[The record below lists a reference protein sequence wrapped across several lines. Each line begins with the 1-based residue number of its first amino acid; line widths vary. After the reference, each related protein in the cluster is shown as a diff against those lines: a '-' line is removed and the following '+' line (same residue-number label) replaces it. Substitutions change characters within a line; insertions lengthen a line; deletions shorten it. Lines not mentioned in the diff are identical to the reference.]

1 MRRLALLF
9 QICACLV
16 LQTNGEIALEASH
29 TAASLEEMVID
40 RAQSSM
46 SGNDAKNFNK
56 LVKKLIGPMRR
67 EIKKK
72 RDRSQ
77 SLIDKSIKDV
87 AACTDNFRTQVAFAK
102 KATRLFRQQSK
113 KHKACR
119 TKQAQLFKHTK
130 RCVVNAGEQK
140 QNVKLFKGY
149 LKSIKKGNKHRL
161 NERFCKRMRGEEHIE
176 WLKRMRGNM
185 KQMIGKIKS
194 RKKYFKQ
201 VKQEKKKKGKGCQV
215 ALQAVKKKKKLCD
228 EAGRKMDV
236 YSCNAAVTVEKG
248 CDKLDICYPV
258 ALKAYKSLESTTRL
272 QVTDYKVDWR
282 AFDRINCY
290 LGALGKGKAG
300 SSNKK
305 KLAYCKK
312 FKINTSHLDVK
323 FPKIPK
329 KLPCPKAKVYP
340 CNTAYKKAEYD
351 TLPQKARGKCNICE
365 AMNKKKET

>member
-9 QICACLV
+9 HICACLI
-16 LQTNGEIALEASH
+16 LQTNGEIALEQSH
-29 TAASLEEMVID
+29 TAASLEELVVN
-40 RAQSSM
+40 RARSSM
-46 SGNDAKNFNK
+46 SGMDAKKFNK

-67 EIKKK
+67 EIKIK

-77 SLIDKSIKDV
+77 SLIDKSIKEV
-87 AACTDNFRTQVAFAK
+87 AACTDNFITQVDLAK
-102 KATRLFRQQSK
+102 KATLQYRQHSK
-113 KHKACR
+113 KHKVCR
-119 TKQAQLFKHTK
+119 DKQAELYKLTK
-130 RCVVNAGEQK
+130 RCVVIAGESK
-140 QNVKLFKGY
+140 SEVKLLKGY
-149 LKSIKKGNKHRL
+149 VKSIKKANKHRL
-161 NERFCKRMRGEEHIE
+161 SEKFCRRLNGEEHID

-185 KQMIGKIKS
+185 KKMIGKIKS

-201 VKQEKKKKGKGCQV
+201 MKKAKKKKGKSCKL

-228 EAGRKMDV
+228 EIGRKMDG
-236 YSCNAAVTVEKG
+236 YSCKAAVTVVKG
-248 CDKLDICYPV
+248 CDKLDMCYPV
-258 ALKAYKSLESTTRL
+258 ALKAYKSLEKTTRL

-312 FKINTSHLDVK
+312 FKIDTSHLDVK

-329 KLPCPKAKVYP
+329 KKPCPKAKVYP
-340 CNTAYKKAEYD
+340 CNAAYKKAEYD
-351 TLPQKARGKCNICE
+351 ALPSKARGKCNICE
-365 AMNKKKET
+365 AMNKK